1 MYYIHICYIV
11 NKSLEYSHILYNW
24 LIYECIY
31 NNCNFVYVSFPIV
44 KINVLFDDLLIV
56 LFDTFNWK
64 SVILVL
70 FYSGKACRI
79 DRFYNLNI
87 TL

>member
-1 MYYIHICYIV
+1 MYS
-11 NKSLEYSHILYNW
+11 KSLKL
-24 LIYECIY
+24 LLTIYFISDLFTNVY

-64 SVILVL
+64 SVILVYFL
-70 FYSGKACRI
+70 QW
-79 DRFYNLNI
+79 
-87 TL
+87 